1 MKVIEYEER
10 VLISEIDYHKVIADT
25 KLQGKELS
33 YLEIENIYLDN
44 TEKDIRN
51 RGWMLRIRNTNN
63 DQQELT
69 LKYRNPDNSTVEV
82 NETLDEHP
90 EIEKILGNKLENFQ
104 EITRLKTDRIEV
116 QFEDYLLVID
126 KNVYSGI
133 VDYDLE
139 VESDEQAKSRKII
152 ENYCEKYGLLYDPL
166 YKTKSQRAFE
176 QLDRK
181 MRPNS

>member
-44 TEKDIRN
+44 KEKDIRN
-51 RGWMLRIRNTNN
+51 KGWMLRIRNTNN
-63 DQQELT
+63 TNQELT
-69 LKYRNPDNSTVEV
+69 LKYRNPDNSTEEV

-90 EIEKILGNKLENFQ
+90 EIEKILGSKLDNFQ
-104 EITRLKTDRIEV
+104 EITRLKTERIEA
-116 QFEDYLLVID
+116 QFDDYLLVID
-126 KNVYSGI
+126 KNSYSGI
-133 VDYDLE
+133 IDYDLE
-139 VESDEQAKSRKII
+139 IESDEQTKSKKILEI
-152 ENYCEKYGLLYDPL
+152 YCEKYGLLYDPL

-176 QLDRK
+176 ELDRK